1 MAQLCEPF
9 SQHPAEIVVIIVEDH
24 DPLPCRAK
32 LAEWMIACQEAVGRQ
47 DEGVIRNPNRAGVPP
62 TDAVGP
68 PACARSH
75 QDVCEAVVQRI
86 VGCDLALP
94 EHLHV
99 PVVAQLAETIVDDP
113 APGRQAGKACL
124 ADDPPTE
131 FAGGLGEHH
140 AVAPL
145 AKCASSLQASR
156 SGSHDQD
163 TDVRLTVPDPIRVPS
178 PAPFLAHRGVL
189 RAANRRHCQITR
201 DADVAAYALAYV
213 IEAACLDLC
222 PDE

>member
-47 DEGVIRNPNRAGVPP
+47 DEGVIRNRNRAGVPP

-156 SGSHDQD
+156 SGPWQ
-163 TDVRLTVPDPIRVPS
+163 RLRIAWRWPTKW
-178 PAPFLAHRGVL
+178 
-189 RAANRRHCQITR
+189 RRHGEIILFTLRQWATSPLPVRSTTR
-201 DADVAAYALAYV
+201 SNTVTARAN
-213 IEAACLDLC
+213 
-222 PDE
+222 PGPP